1 MKTDNLSSENKNG
14 NNANT
19 VLCLGFS
26 SDYKRQVPPFKQRL
40 IAILHILF
48 DRNFVLITGITEFIR
63 DGQKGRILKTIRR
76 TDYGGESDYLS
87 CLGGAEMCRP
97 KTEA

>member
-1 MKTDNLSSENKNG
+1 MSKISNNHENG

-26 SDYKRQVPPFKQRL
+26 SDYKRQVHPFKQRL
-40 IAILHILF
+40 IAIWHIFF
-48 DRNFVLITGITEFIR
+48 DRNFVLITGITEFIQ
-63 DGQKGRILKTIRR
+63 DGQKGRRLKTIRR

>member
-1 MKTDNLSSENKNG
+1 MTKLKSTTKTPMTADPL
-14 NNANT
+14 
-19 VLCLGFS
+19 LCLGFS
-26 SDYKRQVPPFKQRL
+26 SDYKRQVHPFRQRL

-48 DRNFVLITGITEFIR
+48 DRNFVLITGITEFIQ
-63 DGQKGRILKTIRR
+63 DGQKGRRLKIIRR